1 MPKSASE
8 RIASYR
14 ERRKAEGMATIS
26 LVIPAADAALFAQFA
41 AVRRD
46 EYRKTKRPVLSP
58 QQQWLAMLATLAPE
72 VAQSEFSRPGGTT
85 GGAPVSR
92 AESVADTLIEQII
105 GLGWPVGMPLG
116 SEPELMKTLG
126 VSRTVLRQAVRLL
139 EHDGVAQM
147 RRGAGG
153 GLVVAQPDLKA
164 TTRAVSV
171 FLEFAGIGPRDILV
185 TRSILESATVRL
197 VIDRLDDAGRE
208 RLRQQVAAEAGLDG
222 RAEAGELLRFHLLL
236 GELCGDVALR
246 LFGAVALQLA
256 NAHSTFH
263 LRSIEERDE
272 VVIRIKRFHKQ
283 IAAAILAGDQ
293 ALAQARMLRYIGGIK
308 AWLK

>member
-139 EHDGVAQM
+139 EHQERSV
-147 RRGAGG
+147 RRGGDDG
-153 GLVVAQPDLKA
+153 RSRFLMPDRK
-164 TTRAVSV
+164 TE
-171 FLEFAGIGPRDILV
+171 EFGVEPGQGAR
-185 TRSILESATVRL
+185 VR
-197 VIDRLDDAGRE
+197 RLDRRSPPHTATSRSHAG
-208 RLRQQVAAEAGLDG
+208 Q
-222 RAEAGELLRFHLLL
+222 F
-236 GELCGDVALR
+236 
-246 LFGAVALQLA
+246 
-256 NAHSTFH
+256 
-263 LRSIEERDE
+263 
-272 VVIRIKRFHKQ
+272 
-283 IAAAILAGDQ
+283 
-293 ALAQARMLRYIGGIK
+293 ARHACVLP
-308 AWLK
+308 A

>member
-116 SEPELMKTLG
+116 SEP
-126 VSRTVLRQAVRLL
+126 
-139 EHDGVAQM
+139 
-147 RRGAGG
+147 
-153 GLVVAQPDLKA
+153 
-164 TTRAVSV
+164 
-171 FLEFAGIGPRDILV
+171 
-185 TRSILESATVRL
+185 
-197 VIDRLDDAGRE
+197 
-208 RLRQQVAAEAGLDG
+208 
-222 RAEAGELLRFHLLL
+222 RFCLLL
-236 GELCGDVALR
+236 PE
-246 LFGAVALQLA
+246 
-256 NAHSTFH
+256 N
-263 LRSIEERDE
+263 
-272 VVIRIKRFHKQ
+272 
-283 IAAAILAGDQ
+283 
-293 ALAQARMLRYIGGIK
+293 
-308 AWLK
+308 AWLPLLWQWYATNVCKFLVLSEA